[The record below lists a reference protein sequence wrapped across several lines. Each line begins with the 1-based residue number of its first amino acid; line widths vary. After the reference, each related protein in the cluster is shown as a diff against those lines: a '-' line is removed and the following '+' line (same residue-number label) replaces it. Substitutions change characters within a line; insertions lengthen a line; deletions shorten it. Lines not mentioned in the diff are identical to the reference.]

1 MKKLW
6 NKDKNMEVDHKDII
20 RLIRFIVDLSWER
33 NRKKDRNITWYKT
46 ARIKKGNGT

>member
-1 MKKLW
+1 MLRGQQMKKVR

-33 NRKKDRNITWYKT
+33 NRKKDRN
-46 ARIKKGNGT
+46 RNRVG